1 MLILINI
8 DTNNKISTKNTKLNN
23 HHPLP
28 DLSKHLLQLLD
39 VVGGDASALDDTPN
53 LVQVLLHYTELLVE
67 GPRGAL

>member
-1 MLILINI
+1 MLFLSTI
-8 DTNNKISTKNTKLNN
+8 DTKIRSPPKSNPDKYQL
-23 HHPLP
+23 LP
-28 DLSKHLLQLLD
+28 DLSKHLLQLLN